1 MVVAILEEK
10 QFDTF
15 IQQPFA
21 LVDFWAPWCG
31 PCRAL
36 APVLERLSQEPQVVI
51 GKVNVEE
58 ETMQSLVQRYAI
70 RSIPALFFF
79 KSGTCVETH
88 IGSLPEADL
97 REKIHRFL

>member
-1 MVVAILEEK
+1 MIVTISQEK

-21 LVDFWAPWCG
+21 LVDFWASWCG
-31 PCRAL
+31 PCRAF
-36 APVLERLSQEPQVVI
+36 APILERLSQEPSIAI

-58 ETMQSLVQRYAI
+58 EAVQSLVQRYAI

-79 KSGTCVETH
+79 KNGTCVGNH
-88 IGSLPEADL
+88 IGALSEKEL
-97 REKIHRFL
+97 RSEIRRFL